1 VFKIYDIDNTGFIT
15 LDNLAEF
22 LGLIDEKE
30 YLEMH
35 ESFCSD
41 TEIID
46 FPNFCKLLKKII
58 ETSH

>member
-35 ESFCSD
+35 E
-41 TEIID
+41 
-46 FPNFCKLLKKII
+46 
-58 ETSH
+58 